1 MAKMIGVIAPGGMT
15 FESLFAAP
23 CPWYAP
29 GVAERAE
36 YLIKQYMAHEGFTF
50 VDAENENFSASEC
63 IAIIH
68 WSRINKE
75 LLYKV
80 PKVLHIYLAHEP
92 HLSRTYNL
100 KAGMDQLSR
109 VLDYILSIYVDA
121 ANEQKGIYVTPGYY
135 NFDVRFSPAIQSPKY
150 LLATVSGDKDAILP
164 KELYTARRE
173 VIDWF
178 EKKHPDL
185 FRFYGSGWSEK
196 YKRYKTY
203 GGPAKCK
210 LACLSEATF
219 SLCFENVRDQ
229 QGYITE
235 KLFDGMNAGTVPVYW
250 GGKDVFK
257 WIPKDLFVDY
267 RQFNTPEALFNGLIA
282 MQKEE
287 VQSYLERIHTWLHSE
302 NKDIFSWKNTAQNLI
317 ECISRGKRAHPMAI
331 DYTFMCVQFKI
342 SGILATANNYKHNK
356 RIEKEQKEI
365 SVTD

>member
-135 NFDVRFSPAIQSPKY
+135 NFDVRFSPAINRPSICWRLSVGIRMQSFRKNCIQHGEKLSTGLKKIIRICSDFTEVDGQKNTNDTKRTEARQNAN
-150 LLATVSGDKDAILP
+150 LLAFPRLP
-164 KELYTARRE
+164 FLCVLKMY
-173 VIDWF
+173 
-178 EKKHPDL
+178 
-185 FRFYGSGWSEK
+185 
-196 YKRYKTY
+196 
-203 GGPAKCK
+203 
-210 LACLSEATF
+210 AT
-219 SLCFENVRDQ
+219 
-229 QGYITE
+229 
-235 KLFDGMNAGTVPVYW
+235 
-250 GGKDVFK
+250 
-257 WIPKDLFVDY
+257 
-267 RQFNTPEALFNGLIA
+267 
-282 MQKEE
+282 
-287 VQSYLERIHTWLHSE
+287 
-302 NKDIFSWKNTAQNLI
+302 NK
-317 ECISRGKRAHPMAI
+317 
-331 DYTFMCVQFKI
+331 
-342 SGILATANNYKHNK
+342 GILQ
-356 RIEKEQKEI
+356 R
-365 SVTD
+365 SCLMG